1 MEGRILLMLGL
12 AVAATAM
19 PPAQEELGYEEAV
32 SLAIDLYNQE
42 PGVARAFRLLEA
54 KPQPE
59 WDPSLQSLQE
69 LEFTVRETTC
79 PPSEQLN
86 TDKCDF
92 KADGVVK
99 ECYGTIFSE
108 QGAPVVQYLCET
120 AVEGHVRVRRGIK
133 KFIKKVKKVKKAIKE
148 GIKKGIKKLLSGGGS
163 NIAHGPGGRRHIA

>member
-42 PGVARAFRLLEA
+42 PGVAWAFRLLEA

-59 WDPSLQSLQE
+59 WDPSIQSLQE
-69 LEFTVRETTC
+69 LEFTVQETTC

-86 TDKCDF
+86 LDKCGF

-99 ECYGTIFSE
+99 ECHGTIISE

-120 AVEGHVRVRRGIK
+120 AGEGHIRVRRANRKVRRTRGRGKCGRRCRIK
-133 KFIKKVKKVKKAIKE
+133 KPV
-148 GIKKGIKKLLSGGGS
+148 
-163 NIAHGPGGRRHIA
+163 PGGWSVIASVPNRRKHIVQSA

>member
-1 MEGRILLMLGL
+1 MRSSILLMLGL
-12 AVAATAM
+12 AMAATALS
-19 PPAQEELGYEEAV
+19 PAQEELSYEEAV

-42 PGVARAFRLLEA
+42 PGVEQAFQLLEA

-69 LEFTVRETTC
+69 LEFTVQETTC

-86 TDKCDF
+86 LDKCDF

-99 ECYGTIFSE
+99 ECHGTIFSE

-120 AVEGHVRVRRGIK
+120 AGEGHIRVRRGIK
-133 KFIKKVKKVKKAIKE
+133 KFVKKVKKGVKK
-148 GIKKGIKKLLSGGGS
+148 GIKKGIKKLLAAGVGI
-163 NIAHGPGGRRHIA
+163 NIAYGGRRSVA